1 MDLDQSGAPGN
12 PLWEGLDKPDTQAS
26 TAPAAPMP
34 EPRAPTGPKDD
45 TSSLSEFLNS
55 ADPEQTSAGG
65 TFARGVALGAA
76 PAATGLA
83 GAGAGAYIGGAV
95 GLLGGPLAE
104 FTVPAGAFVG
114 GLAGGIG
121 GGYAGSVT
129 QNYAISQIPETAE
142 KLGISERQQQLMANE
157 HGNALFMG
165 GLVPM
170 ALTMRPGG
178 FARGAVPEGATT
190 FQQLM
195 ASPVTARLMGGGIMG
210 GVELGQ
216 ELAGGQAPDWTKI
229 GISTGFGIIFNK
241 PNRIGEALIGAGERP
256 VRAMLPGI
264 GERTDAVMRPEAAPA
279 PEPLP
284 GAEPARPV
292 PLAEVPPPAAGYVR
306 FFHGGEE
313 PHTGGGRWTTVDPV
327 YARDFRSGGEPKPVW
342 YVDVP
347 VGHDVETGAR
357 AWDKLDEDFKTNAV
371 GTYNHVEIPEEF
383 AKQMKPYPMPPPAE
397 PGTVIQA
404 ADTGVLGPGITEQTY
419 MGNQARDPAAA
430 QSAQDMA
437 RTEDLLL
444 GRSVKTEADVQRI
457 ARQMEPELFQRYD
470 EALQRYEGLKRW
482 IADYN
487 SPPPDVVSAA
497 VAKVNTLQAQLEQHV
512 TSQNG
517 YSGGHEARRLRAH
530 LRDAQRELQT
540 IRDRGQA
547 FAEGRAEPAPERE
560 AARQHMLAADIEM
573 RDMAAEVSA
582 ALRRAAEAGGSE
594 VVPPKGEDALEAET
608 PPAASVEP
616 PIIPA
621 DEVAAEAAVA
631 PRSTAE
637 QHAAIVDDVK
647 AKLIAAGRPDAE
659 AQAHAEIIAA
669 YYETRAARFKGALG
683 TAEELYRKEA
693 PAIRGGKGVVPGQST
708 PPAAEPAP
716 RLPAVIRSLVEP
728 PAAPAVE
735 APAPLV
741 PTEEKPAL
749 PPSNPAVAGPGGGI
763 EAIDPTT
770 ISVDAKRFQFKA
782 GGDESGVTERLQGV
796 EKWDPRLAGTA
807 LVFRDAEGKDWIA
820 DGHQRLALA
829 KRLSEGQPGIRINA
843 FVLKE
848 GDGVTDAEAR
858 VIAAIKNIAEG
869 TGTSIDAAK
878 ILREAGESGVEMP
891 PLPPKSVLV
900 REGRDLAKLSS
911 DAFGMAVNGV
921 VPTNQAAVVGRM
933 VTDPAVQAE
942 AMRVLAKSKP
952 ENMRQA
958 EMVVRELLE
967 TGTEEGTQQSLFGD
981 EHFASSIVLER
992 AKIADEALRQL
1003 ARDRTTFRTLVS
1015 EADRITSL
1023 GQNELDAEANKS
1035 RLTSDE
1041 QAQQLLTALAFRKG
1055 EISDA
1060 LSDVSRQYK
1069 AGSISRAEASRQFLE
1084 AVRRKIE
1091 SGLDEGPDLGRSL
1104 LGAEPEPA
1112 QELAQVTK
1120 PPAVEPGAEGLPQT
1134 LIPGVEPV
1142 TDRQRLELEASKPLQ
1157 GGNAA
1162 PGGLF
1167 DEEARSQ
1174 QELFQGAQ
1182 GTIRL
1187 TPGKRSV
1194 ITLMGTA
1201 DASTFMHESGH
1212 QFLEDLLTDAG
1223 HDAAPSDIKADAATV
1238 RNWLGLDEG
1247 GQLKTAQHEKFARGF
1262 EQYLRE
1268 GRAPSQALARV
1279 FSQFRDWLVSIYRTM
1294 KGLGAPIT
1302 DDVRGV
1308 FDRMLALEPQST
1320 VIAADHARQPS
1331 LADIHRT
1338 DATETEPHDAEPVM
1352 DRVISE
1358 RERYI
1363 ADQPPEIQR
1372 EIQAVVAEVQAA
1384 NKDAGNAGAE
1394 DGAGA
1399 VGRADVGAGGGQ
1411 PQIEPEGGA
1420 GGAGHGDELGGGGP
1434 ARAEGPSVSR
1444 IPDGADVNR
1453 PKPNPPGSVAPTA
1466 SPRIGP
1472 DAPNPLAD
1480 KAGNIRLDLLTDMQD
1495 LSAEKIRDVIRQ
1507 AADQNEEFIGDR
1519 RGVVTDGMAMDLA
1532 NDLGMEGA
1540 WRLVRNRVK
1549 GQAFNAEQIMVLSK
1563 LLVTSA
1569 SSVSEASTKAAS
1581 GAPGDILAYAIAKER
1596 HTMIQATVAAGT
1608 AEAGRAL
1615 RAFQL
1620 LKKYNAGADAEGAE
1634 QAIRDATGR
1643 TLNQL
1648 RVEARLAAQ
1657 LDTPQKVSK
1666 FLRDN
1671 QNRSLGR
1678 MVLEVW
1684 INGLISGVATHST
1697 YSVGNTLTSILSAGP
1712 ETAVA
1717 AGIGAVRQ
1725 ALGRGGERAF
1735 ISEVPAKFKGA
1746 FEGLPSAVKASFGAM
1761 RTGVTTLLPG
1771 ESLRNLPPGVKRA
1784 LREHAANLNQPS
1796 MLPGGGTQPDTMPF
1810 QPGSELV
1817 QPDVMTPGVQYR
1829 DAVSGAMGVV
1839 QGIKDGII
1847 AGAALVKAGGVSGE
1861 PLLAT
1866 QYSPL
1871 GYVPDVNVH
1880 GVTVPIGSTIRLPGR
1895 FIAAIHSFFRSM
1907 NYSMEIN
1914 ALSTRVAIG
1923 EGLTGVA
1930 RDARIASLRQSPPEE
1945 MMAAARGQATEL
1957 TLMNHANEWM
1967 RKLGD
1972 LTNAAVNLPV
1982 LGETPVLKFVD
1993 PFVQIAAN
2001 VTAQGPGKRS
2011 VLGLMSSEI
2020 RADLMGKNGN
2030 IAADRTLAR
2039 MLVGTALSIGFG
2051 SLAAKKLINGSG
2063 PSDPKQSAMWRMA
2076 GNQPHSVRIGD
2087 TWYNVGR
2094 LGPLGMLMGISA
2106 DMYDVAHT
2114 AEKGDMLTAAA
2125 HLQHAFTQNIL
2136 DESFMRGP
2144 AELIQA
2150 VEDPGRYGENYLKN
2164 FVSSF
2169 VPFSVGMAQMAR
2181 AADPYSRQA
2190 RTVMDAIKNKVP
2202 GLSEELMPRR
2212 DIFGEP
2218 LPNLPSLG
2226 GRAIS
2231 AIYESQVNN
2240 DPVVQAFNQLGI
2252 FPANVDKKI
2261 RGIELTPQQFDD
2273 FQRIGGRLMK
2283 QRLDALVASQ
2293 AFQTLP
2299 PYVKHNVLK
2308 EYVTQSREAARGLL
2322 MAKYPQIAKDAYDL
2336 KIQTRTDFQENED
2349 F

>member
-1 MDLDQSGAPGN
+1 MDLQSGGQDPSGAPGN
-12 PLWEGLDKPDTQAS
+12 PLWDGLDKPDTQAS
-26 TAPAAPMP
+26 AAPAAPMP
-34 EPRAPTGPKDD
+34 EPRAPTGPKDKD
-45 TSSLSEFLNS
+45 DAASLTEFLNS
-55 ADPEQTSAGG
+55 VDPEQTSAGG

-76 PAATGLA
+76 PAVTGLG

-121 GGYAGSVT
+121 GGYVGSET
-129 QNYAISQIPETAE
+129 QNYALSQMPETAE

-157 HGNALFMG
+157 HGTALFMG

-170 ALTMRPGG
+170 ALTMKPGG

-210 GVELGQ
+210 GIELGQ
-216 ELAGGQAPDWTKI
+216 ELAGGQSPDWVKI
-229 GISTGFGIIFNK
+229 GISTGFGVIFNK

-256 VRAMLPGI
+256 LRAMLPGL
-264 GERTDAVMRPEAAPA
+264 GERTAAVMQPEAAPA
-279 PEPLP
+279 PPKVTPLQD
-284 GAEPARPV
+284 V
-292 PLAEVPPPAAGYVR
+292 LAPPEGFVR
-306 FFHGGEE
+306 IFHGGEDIA
-313 PHTGGGRWTTVDPV
+313 GGGERVGSLNPEH
-327 YARDFRSGGEPKPVW
+327 ARDFGNVGADRPVW
-342 YVDVP
+342 YTDVP
-347 VGHDVETGAR
+347 ADSPVAKAATLAEEVARRDGAEH
-357 AWDKLDEDFKTNAV
+357 ATFD
-371 GTYNHVEIPEEF
+371 IPEDT
-383 AKQMKPYPMPPPAE
+383 AAQMRLYAHPQAE

-444 GRSVKTEADVQRI
+444 GRSAKTEADVQRI

-487 SPPPDVVSAA
+487 SPPPDVVNAA

-594 VVPPKGEDALEAET
+594 VVPAKGEDALEAET
-608 PPAASVEP
+608 PPAAPAEP
-616 PIIPA
+616 PIMPA
-621 DEVAAEAAVA
+621 SEVIAETAAA
-631 PRSTAE
+631 PKPLAE

-647 AKLIAAGRPDAE
+647 AKLIAAGRPEAE

-683 TAEELYRKEA
+683 TAEELYRREA
-693 PAIRGGKGVVPGQST
+693 PAIRGGKGVVPGEGTSA
-708 PPAAEPAP
+708 PSPELPAA
-716 RLPAVIRSLVEP
+716 IR
-728 PAAPAVE
+728 
-735 APAPLV
+735 
-741 PTEEKPAL
+741 AL
-749 PPSNPAVAGPGGGI
+749 
-763 EAIDPTT
+763 T
-770 ISVDAKRFQFKA
+770 
-782 GGDESGVTERLQGV
+782 
-796 EKWDPRLAGTA
+796 
-807 LVFRDAEGKDWIA
+807 
-820 DGHQRLALA
+820 
-829 KRLSEGQPGIRINA
+829 
-843 FVLKE
+843 
-848 GDGVTDAEAR
+848 
-858 VIAAIKNIAEG
+858 
-869 TGTSIDAAK
+869 
-878 ILREAGESGVEMP
+878 
-891 PLPPKSVLV
+891 
-900 REGRDLAKLSS
+900 
-911 DAFGMAVNGV
+911 
-921 VPTNQAAVVGRM
+921 
-933 VTDPAVQAE
+933 
-942 AMRVLAKSKP
+942 
-952 ENMRQA
+952 
-958 EMVVRELLE
+958 
-967 TGTEEGTQQSLFGD
+967 
-981 EHFASSIVLER
+981 
-992 AKIADEALRQL
+992 
-1003 ARDRTTFRTLVS
+1003 
-1015 EADRITSL
+1015 
-1023 GQNELDAEANKS
+1023 
-1035 RLTSDE
+1035 
-1041 QAQQLLTALAFRKG
+1041 
-1055 EISDA
+1055 
-1060 LSDVSRQYK
+1060 
-1069 AGSISRAEASRQFLE
+1069 
-1084 AVRRKIE
+1084 
-1091 SGLDEGPDLGRSL
+1091 
-1104 LGAEPEPA
+1104 EPEPA
-1112 QELAQVTK
+1112 LA
-1120 PPAVEPGAEGLPQT
+1120 
-1134 LIPGVEPV
+1134 
-1142 TDRQRLELEASKPLQ
+1142 
-1157 GGNAA
+1157 
-1162 PGGLF
+1162 
-1167 DEEARSQ
+1167 
-1174 QELFQGAQ
+1174 QGAQ
-1182 GTIRL
+1182 GRIRL
-1187 TPGKRSV
+1187 KPGERSV
-1194 ITLMGTA
+1194 VTLMGTA

-1212 QFLEDLLTDAG
+1212 QFLEDLMADAN
-1223 HDAAPSDIKADAATV
+1223 HEAASDAIKADAAAM
-1238 RNWLGLDEG
+1238 RKWLGIDEG
-1247 GQLKTAQHEKFARGF
+1247 EAIKTRQHEKAARGF

-1268 GRAPSQALARV
+1268 GTAPSKALARV
-1279 FSQFRDWLVSIYRTM
+1279 FSQFRDWMTRIYETLR
-1294 KGLGAPIT
+1294 GLGAPIT
-1302 DDVRGV
+1302 EDVRGV
-1308 FDRMLALEPQST
+1308 FDRMLALEPQRT
-1320 VIAADHARQPS
+1320 VITPDRTATPS
-1331 LADIHRT
+1331 IAEIHRT
-1338 DATETEPHDAEPVM
+1338 DAAETEPHEAEPVM

-1363 ADQPPEIQR
+1363 ADEPPEIQR
-1372 EIQAVVAEVQAA
+1372 EIQTAVTEDKAA
-1384 NKDAGNAGAE
+1384 TTETADTGGE
-1394 DGAGA
+1394 DDTGA
-1399 VGRADVGAGGGQ
+1399 VGRADVGASGGE
-1411 PQIEPEGGA
+1411 PQIEPAGGA

-1434 ARAEGPSVSR
+1434 AGAEGPRVSR
-1444 IPDGADVNR
+1444 VPDGADAGR
-1453 PKPNPPGSVAPTA
+1453 PKPNANPPGSVAPTA
-1466 SPRIGP
+1466 APRIGP
-1472 DAPNPLAD
+1472 DAPNPVAD

-1495 LSAEKIRDVIRQ
+1495 LSAETIRDVIRQ

-1725 ALGRGGERAF
+1725 ALGRGGDRAF

-1847 AGAALVKAGGVSGE
+1847 AGAALMKAGGVAGE

-1871 GYVPDVNVH
+1871 GYVPDVNIH

-2051 SLAAKKLINGSG
+2051 SLAAKKLVNGSG

-2212 DIFGEP
+2212 DVFGEP

-2231 AIYESQVNN
+2231 AIYMSQVNN

-2293 AFQTLP
+2293 AYQTLP

-2308 EYVTQSREAARGLL
+2308 EYVSQSREAARGML
-2322 MAKYPQIAKDAYDL
+2322 MAKFPQIAKDAYDL
-2336 KIQTRTDFQENED
+2336 KIQTRTDFQESDD